1 MLRTYVEMRTTSCV
15 RSGNSSELLQVQSKC
30 WNSVLRKDTMYV
42 MYCVCTGSTEYR
54 YHLSGSHT
62 RTYVVRSTE

>member
-15 RSGNSSELLQVQSKC
+15 RSGNSSELLQVWSKC

-42 MYCVCTGSTEYR
+42 CDVLRLYG
-54 YHLSGSHT
+54 
-62 RTYVVRSTE
+62 